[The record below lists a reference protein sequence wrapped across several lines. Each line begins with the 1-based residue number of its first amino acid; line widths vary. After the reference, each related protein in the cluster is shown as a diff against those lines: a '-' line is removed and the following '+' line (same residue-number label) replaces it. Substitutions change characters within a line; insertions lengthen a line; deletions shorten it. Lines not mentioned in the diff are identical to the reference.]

1 MGQVSLQPRELSR
14 VLVAVLLFAQ
24 FAGESTVYQTL
35 INTFNWSVVN
45 SVLVKSLGLKAGIF
59 LRIMQ
64 AKPYSHFA
72 K

>member
-14 VLVAVLLFAQ
+14 VLVAVLLFSQ
-24 FAGESTVYQTL
+24 FAGESTAYQTL

-64 AKPYSHFA
+64 AKPYNHFA

>member
-14 VLVAVLLFAQ
+14 VHVAVLLFSQ